1 MTKNSSHNSGL
12 QKAFWKTKPISDMSQ
27 SEWESLCD
35 GCGKCCLNKLENDDT
50 GEVHYTKIACRL
62 LDNES
67 CKCSQYS
74 IRHQFVPDCIVL
86 TPKNISEHAYWLP
99 KTCAYY
105 LLWKGKDLF
114 DWHPLVSGDT
124 NTVHEANVSV
134 KEKTI
139 AEFEV
144 DEDEWED
151 YLWDEEV

>member
-1 MTKNSSHNSGL
+1 MTKNSSHNSGP
-12 QKAFWKTKPISDMSQ
+12 QKAFWKTKPISDMSH

-99 KTCAYY
+99 KTCATIFFGREKIF
-105 LLWKGKDLF
+105 LIGIHLF
-114 DWHPLVSGDT
+114 RAIQILFMKQT
-124 NTVHEANVSV
+124 
-134 KEKTI
+134 
-139 AEFEV
+139 FQ
-144 DEDEWED
+144 
-151 YLWDEEV
+151 

>member
-1 MTKNSSHNSGL
+1 MTKNSSHNSGP
-12 QKAFWKTKPISDMSQ
+12 QKAFWKTKPISDMSH

-86 TPKNISEHAYWLP
+86 TPKILVNMLIGCLKPVLTIFFGREKIFLIGIH
-99 KTCAYY
+99 
-105 LLWKGKDLF
+105 LF
-114 DWHPLVSGDT
+114 RAIQILFMKQT
-124 NTVHEANVSV
+124 
-134 KEKTI
+134 
-139 AEFEV
+139 FQ
-144 DEDEWED
+144 
-151 YLWDEEV
+151 